1 MSKMRSAMLQRRIDK
16 ERKRK
21 LQEQEREETRRREAV
36 HRMNAG
42 MAKVFKE
49 YIQKKQAELNS
60 EQQLNKNMN
69 KESLKKKLQA
79 WEKLIK
85 KDQKSRGDDDA
96 WILAHEQD
104 QQNQLNEDEKK
115 ALQDLKNNQM
125 YDADELFYR
134 ILRVERMAD
143 RVKDFASPKDMAK
156 ILNDINAINNQLGN
170 SRVMSRAPSS
180 GSLSRASRGKI

>member
-85 KDQKSRGDDDA
+85 KD
-96 WILAHEQD
+96 
-104 QQNQLNEDEKK
+104 
-115 ALQDLKNNQM
+115 
-125 YDADELFYR
+125 
-134 ILRVERMAD
+134 
-143 RVKDFASPKDMAK
+143 
-156 ILNDINAINNQLGN
+156 
-170 SRVMSRAPSS
+170 
-180 GSLSRASRGKI
+180 